1 MGSQAVA
8 RLTEDA
14 GRDWVFDT
22 EARERALGEA
32 ERALWMTRVEY
43 LREMM
48 E

>member
-32 ERALWMTRVEY
+32 ERALWMTRAEY